1 MKKRLIFI
9 LFITILTIS
18 FSSAQDKKSAA
29 VAYGDKYFAVEE
41 YYSAAE
47 YYKKELEANPE
58 NAYAVFQLAEC
69 FRYFFDYDKAEI
81 WYKKADELAGDK
93 YPLAAYYHAL
103 MMKINGKYQPA
114 VEKFEFFIATYAP
127 QGSND
132 EFLKTANLHYNG
144 AILALDALK
153 RPQRDYTFH
162 NPGAPVNTEFSEF
175 SPMIWENDT
184 SIQIASGRVTEET
197 KDVYGRTGEAFLDLY
212 RLRLKEGKVW
222 SLVPDEKTNN
232 DFKVFNSKFNDT
244 PGCFSKDTSKHYF
257 TRCDVKIQGDQL
269 GCAIY
274 VSQRINKEWQEPS
287 KLNSNVNTGVWNAHP
302 SLSTTDDT
310 LFFSSKR
317 EGGMGMTD
325 IWYTVTEESGED
337 KWQEAINMGPDV
349 NSELTDQ
356 SPNFYSDGNVLFY
369 SSNGKEGFG
378 GLDIFMAKGENFSI
392 IRNIG
397 LPFNSNRDD
406 FYMVLG
412 QEKGYLSSNRDGG
425 LGNDDIYM
433 FNIMSKEALI
443 AEIETDT
450 IDAQSITIRGRII
463 DENQIPIPDVKVML
477 VNQEN
482 DEVLKTTYTD
492 QDGVFVFSNLD
503 PALDYRVVLD
513 DDAARNL
520 ITEINYHVDDL
531 EIIAS
536 NEKLITNVAPKKIE
550 KEEKV
555 VVDKPVEEE
564 PVEEKPTTIK
574 DLDKLVAADKP
585 FRVLFE
591 NIYFDFNK
599 YNIRPE
605 GKAVLND
612 LAKYAKSNNNIKIE
626 LTAHTDN
633 IGSNDYN
640 YQLGQKRGKSA
651 YDYLINKGVAKSSIV
666 INSAGENKPLAPNA
680 NEIGRQLNRRV
691 EFHVSGGNTSHESE
705 GMVYVV
711 PERTSLEKVAEQFNM
726 SVSELKDMNNLT
738 ASELAAFKP
747 VRVRRTMNDDIIS
760 AKTLSHSSASG
771 VSANPYFNR
780 EEALAS
786 NRKTI
791 EVATS
796 GYNAGVKYFEYDGSG
811 YYIVL
816 PKNTLFSIAKIT
828 GTTVDQ
834 LMALNN
840 IQGDNI
846 YPGQRLRVS
855 KNASASSSFYNTSG
869 AMVDAGVSLSDQQGQ
884 IVDIGDG
891 KRYVVKEGDNF
902 YTVAKEFDMSFE
914 ELRIVNGLP
923 DYILKLGM
931 VLKVKDE
938 NALSNENNDEDSEEA
953 VEEQEEEADDF

>member
-1 MKKRLIFI
+1 MKQRLILI
-9 LFITILTIS
+9 LFVTILTIN

-29 VAYGDKYFAVEE
+29 IAYADKYFAVEE

-47 YYKKELEANPE
+47 YYKKELESNPN

-69 FRYFFDYDKAEI
+69 YRYFFDYDNAEI

-114 VEKFEFFIATYAP
+114 VEKFEFFIATYSP

-144 AILALDALK
+144 AILALEALK

-197 KDVYGRTGEAFLDLY
+197 KEVYGRTGEAFLDLY

-222 SLVPDEKTNN
+222 SLVADDQTND
-232 DFKVFNSKFNDT
+232 DFKEFNSKYNDT
-244 PGCFSKDTSKHYF
+244 PGCFSKDSSKHYF

-274 VSQRINKEWQEPS
+274 VSQRMNKQWQAPV
-287 KLNSNVNTGVWNAHP
+287 KLNTNINTGVWNAHP

-325 IWYTVTEESGED
+325 IWYSVTEESGKD
-337 KWQEAINMGPDV
+337 KWQEAINMGPEV

-356 SPNFYSDGNVLFY
+356 SPNFYSEGHVLFY

-378 GLDIFMAKGENFSI
+378 GLDIFMAKGKDFST

-412 QEKGYLSSNRDGG
+412 HEKGYMSSNRDGG

-463 DENQIPIPDVKVML
+463 DENAIPIPDVKVML

-492 QDGVFVFSNLD
+492 QEGVFVFSNLD
-503 PALDYRVVLD
+503 PSLDYRVVLD

-531 EIIAS
+531 EVIAS
-536 NEKLITNVAPKKIE
+536 NEKLITNVAPKEIE
-550 KEEKV
+550 KEEV
-555 VVDKPVEEE
+555 VVIEKPIEVEPE
-564 PVEEKPTTIK
+564 EEKPTTVK
-574 DLDKLVAADKP
+574 ELDQLVAADKP

-599 YNIRPE
+599 SNVRPE
-605 GKAVLND
+605 SKAVLND
-612 LAKYAKSNNNIKIE
+612 LAKYAKANKNIKIE

-633 IGSNDYN
+633 VGSDDYN
-640 YQLGQKRGKSA
+640 YQLAQKRGKSA
-651 YDYLINKGVAKSSIV
+651 YDYLISKGVAKSSIV
-666 INSAGENKPLAPNA
+666 VNAAGENKPLAPNA

-691 EFHVSGGNTSHESE
+691 EFHVSGGNTSYESE
-705 GMVYVV
+705 AMVYVV
-711 PERTSLEKVAEQFNM
+711 PQRTSLETVAEQFNM

-738 ASELAAFKP
+738 SSELAAFKP

-780 EEALAS
+780 EEALS
-786 NRKTI
+786 STRKTI

-796 GYNAGVKYFEYDGSG
+796 GYNEGVKYFEYDGSG

-816 PKNTLFSIAKIT
+816 PKNTLYSIAQIC
-828 GTTVDQ
+828 GISVDK
-834 LMALNN
+834 LVALNN
-840 IQGDNI
+840 IKGDNI
-846 YPGQRLRVS
+846 YPGQRLRIS
-855 KNASASSSFYNTSG
+855 ENASASSSFYNTSG
-869 AMVDAGVSLSDQQGQ
+869 AMVDAGLSLTDHQGQ
-884 IVDIGDG
+884 VVDIGDG

-902 YTVAKEFDMSFE
+902 YTIAKEFNMSFE

-923 DYILKLGM
+923 DYTLRLGM

-938 NALSNENNDEDSEEA
+938 NAVTDEGDSESNKP
-953 VEEQEEEADDF
+953 VEGEEETDDF